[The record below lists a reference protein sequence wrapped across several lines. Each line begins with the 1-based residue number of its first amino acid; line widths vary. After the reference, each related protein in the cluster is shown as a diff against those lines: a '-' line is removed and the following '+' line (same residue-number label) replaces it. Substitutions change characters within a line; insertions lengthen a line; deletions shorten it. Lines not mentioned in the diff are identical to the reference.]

1 MNEDP
6 ATPDPSSADAPA
18 DEENLFAVALAKNNN
33 ESFPVLNAFQ
43 RFLDQ
48 ERERARR
55 RVVTMAVCFTGAM
68 VVMLLVFGILFATF
82 FSRMMVRNERQQD
95 RLLDLVVAGLPGA
108 ARTEPAPAAPT
119 APAVAAA
126 PEPKEAPSA
135 VTRDELLEILRQMN
149 AAPAAPAPAAA
160 PESPP
165 APAAAPT
172 APAVVEIPVVPVP
185 VPAETAAVPAPK
197 PRKTGVISSPL
208 RQDQEAK
215 EAAEDAARR
224 ARVAA
229 KAEAEAAAAAEA
241 AKTAAAPAPEP
252 APEPAPAAVAK
263 EERPDAGKRTIAVK
277 PRSRMKVPEGFS
289 TDRAELQTSTG
300 ATVPFRLLVPV
311 PDASR

>member
-108 ARTEPAPAAPT
+108 ARTEPAPAAQP

-149 AAPAAPAPAAA
+149 AAPAA
-160 PESPP
+160 

-172 APAVVEIPVVPVP
+172 VVEIPVVPVP
-185 VPAETAAVPAPK
+185 VPAETVAVPAPK

-224 ARVAA
+224 ARAAA
-229 KAEAEAAAAAEA
+229 KAEAEAAAAAAEA

-263 EERPDAGKRTIAVK
+263 EEKPDAGKRTIAVK

>member
-6 ATPDPSSADAPA
+6 ANPDPSSADAPGA

-108 ARTEPAPAAPT
+108 ARTEPAPVP
-119 APAVAAA
+119 PAVAPA
-126 PEPKEAPSA
+126 PAPTEAPSA

-149 AAPAAPAPAAA
+149 AAQAAPAPAAA
-160 PESPP
+160 P
-165 APAAAPT
+165 A
-172 APAVVEIPVVPVP
+172 APAVVEIPVVP

-224 ARVAA
+224 ARAAA

-241 AKTAAAPAPEP
+241 AKTAAVPAPEP
-252 APEPAPAAVAK
+252 APEPAPATVAK
-263 EERPDAGKRTIAVK
+263 EEKPADGKRTIAVK

-300 ATVPFRLLVPV
+300 ASVPFRLLVPV

>member
-108 ARTEPAPAAPT
+108 ARTEPAPAAQP

-149 AAPAAPAPAAA
+149 AAQAAPAPA
-160 PESPP
+160 PEPP
-165 APAAAPT
+165 PPPAAAPA

-185 VPAETAAVPAPK
+185 APVETAAVPAPK

-224 ARVAA
+224 ARAAA
-229 KAEAEAAAAAEA
+229 KAEAEAAAAAAEA

-263 EERPDAGKRTIAVK
+263 EEKPDAGKRTIAVK